1 MQTLSQIYVGVDVSK
16 DELVVAYPQ
25 AQGGWVKAKITNEL
39 ADIFE
44 WLNKLELKDKFF
56 ILEHTGPY
64 SQRLIHALDKVGA
77 TFSVV
82 NPIQSRSM
90 AKLLMKTN
98 KTDDQDAQT
107 LSQLGQTLKTQ
118 VYRMPSSIEK
128 NRKEAFSALVS
139 LQKQEGQLKNQLHAF
154 QFLVDPNPVAVRAL
168 EQVLHS
174 VRLAIADLEAQ
185 IKPQIEEAQACD
197 LVKRISS
204 VKGIGQTTAEALVT
218 LFGDFS
224 SFECAKAFAKFL
236 GLTPSEFSS
245 GKSVR
250 GRRFITKKGN
260 SKIRGLLFNCARSAM
275 NHNPTCKAL
284 YQRIIA
290 KEKNGKIALTAVMHK
305 LARIVFGVVKSG
317 RLYDPNFT
325 IQKKCV

>member
-1 MQTLSQIYVGVDVSK
+1 MQTLPQIYVGVDVSK

-25 AQGGWVKAKITNEL
+25 TQGGWVKAKIVNEL
-39 ADIFE
+39 TTIFE
-44 WLNKLELKDKFF
+44 WLNTLDLKDKYF

-118 VYRMPSSIEK
+118 VYLMPSSIQK
-128 NRKEAFSALVS
+128 SRKEAFSALVS
-139 LQKQEGQLKNQLHAF
+139 LQKHEGQLKNQLHAF
-154 QFLVDPNPVAVRAL
+154 QFLVGPNAVAVQAF

-174 VRLAIADLEAQ
+174 TRQAIVDLEAQ
-185 IKPQIEEAQACD
+185 IKPQIDEAQEYD
-197 LVKRISS
+197 LVQRIASI
-204 VKGIGQTTAEALVT
+204 KGIGQTTAQAFVT

-250 GRRFITKKGN
+250 GRRYITKKGN
-260 SKIRGLLFNCARSAM
+260 SKIRALLFNCARSAM
-275 NHNPTCKAL
+275 KHNPTCKAL
-284 YQRIIA
+284 YQRIID
-290 KEKNGKIALTAVMHK
+290 KEKSGKIALTAVMHK

-317 RLYDPNFT
+317 VDFDSNFS

>member
-1 MQTLSQIYVGVDVSK
+1 MQTLPQIYVGVDVSK

-25 AQGGWVKAKITNEL
+25 AQGGWVKAKVVNEL
-39 ADIFE
+39 AAIFA
-44 WLNKLELKDKFF
+44 WLNKLDLRDKYF
-56 ILEHTGPY
+56 ILEYTGPY
-64 SQRLIHALDKVGA
+64 SARLIHALDKSGA

-90 AKLLMKTN
+90 AKLLMKSN
-98 KTDDQDAQT
+98 KTDAQDAQT
-107 LSQLGQTLKTQ
+107 LSQLGQSLKPPR
-118 VYRMPSSIEK
+118 YRMPSSILK

-139 LQKQEGQLKNQLHAF
+139 LQKQEGQLQNQLHAF
-154 QFLVDPNPVAVRAL
+154 QYLVDPNPVAVQAL

-197 LVKRISS
+197 LVERISS
-204 VKGIGQTTAEALVT
+204 IKGIGQSTAEAFVT

-224 SFECAKAFAKFL
+224 SFECAKSFAKFL
-236 GLTPSEFSS
+236 GVTPSEFSS

-250 GRRFITKKGN
+250 GKRSITKKGN
-260 SKIRGLLFNCARSAM
+260 SKIRALLFNCARSAM
-275 NHNPTCKAL
+275 NYNPACKAL

-290 KEKNGKIALTAVMHK
+290 KEKSGKVALTAVMHK

-317 RLYDPNFT
+317 SLYDPNFT